1 MEPRGHHDLSAS
13 LNPDAFDFTPKR
25 MAEENKSVLNT
36 EAASYEPTIEIYQTE
51 RENHI
56 KQAGKFEGK
65 YGLLNVIFAESF
77 ATYDANEDSW
87 TTYTEWTSKNKVP
100 EGKYSRIVM
109 TGPNSFVVTGG
120 FSQVALKHSHHVEIK
135 KEFGE
140 SINLVAVYE
149 MNEARYLH
157 CAVLFNSSVYVIGGQ
172 SSAKTY
178 SSHVE
183 AFENGQW
190 VSKAPLNQARSQAAA
205 FCNNSSIWVA
215 GGFAGPAELVQSLEK
230 FNGSVWVNV
239 EVALPMLAGMTSL
252 PRDKFN
258 TSYLVLGGSD
268 GNNVS
273 DRVLVFNTE
282 TSSFEVESFKLLL
295 PRAGAVA
302 CWFGSKFWV
311 VGGGQSNVEVWSN
324 GAGREARAMPVTVY
338 NQIESAA
345 FVRPRD

>member
-1 MEPRGHHDLSAS
+1 
-13 LNPDAFDFTPKR
+13 
-25 MAEENKSVLNT
+25 VLNT
-36 EAASYEPTIEIYQTE
+36 EAASYEPTIEVYQTE

-56 KQAGKFEGK
+56 KSATKFDGK
-65 YGLLNVIFAESF
+65 YGLLNVILAQNL

-87 TTYTEWTSKNKVP
+87 TTYTEWTSQNKVP

-109 TGPNSFVVTGG
+109 TGPNTFVVTGG

-140 SINLVAVYE
+140 SFNSVAVYE

-157 CAVLFNSSVYVIGGQ
+157 CSVLFNSSVYVIGGQ
-172 SSAKTY
+172 NSARNY
-178 SSHVE
+178 LNHVE

-190 VSKAPLNQARSQAAA
+190 VNKAPLNHPRSQATA
-205 FCNNSSIWVA
+205 FCNNSYIWVA
-215 GGFAGPAELVQSLEK
+215 GGFNGPSELVQGLEK

-239 EVALPMLAGMTSL
+239 EVVLPMFAGMTSI

-258 TSYLVLGGSD
+258 TSYLILGGSD

-302 CWFGSKFWV
+302 CWFASKFWV
-311 VGGGQSNVEVWSN
+311 VGGGQAAGEVWTN
-324 GAGREARAMPVTVY
+324 GAGKETKPMPLTIY

-345 FVRPRD
+345 FMRPRD